1 MGISDRKKKILAALV
16 DEYIKTAEPVGSKAI
31 AKLAYSDKY
40 GARDIR
46 RIIRKEVEDKIANI
60 MIDSDDARL
69 SEIVVTAE
77 NGEIKVNGI
86 EM

>member
-1 MGISDRKKKILAALV
+1 MLGEMTEPLAEKSIKFSFDR
-16 DEYIKTAEPVGSKAI
+16 EAEKAI